1 MKDDETLFDF
11 FSRLCDTINESFALG
26 ERILESK
33 LVWKIVRSLPD
44 KFQSKVTTI
53 KESKNLDTMKIELMG
68 SLQTF
73 ELNLRQKKK
82 DKSIALKST
91 QDESL
96 DLEENDNDV
105 ALLTKHFNKFLK
117 KMEKR
122 PKESPKAT
130 KPPKGKNP
138 FKPNVFAN
146 KNKGF

>member
-1 MKDDETLFDF
+1 
-11 FSRLCDTINESFALG
+11 
-26 ERILESK
+26 
-33 LVWKIVRSLPD
+33 
-44 KFQSKVTTI
+44 
-53 KESKNLDTMKIELMG
+53 MKIELMG

-130 KPPKGKNP
+130 KPPKSKNP
-138 FKPNVFAN
+138 FKPKVFVN